1 MALRKALSGL
11 QPVLVPHNLPPMR
24 GVSSTFADRLP
35 SHGLLLLRVSVA
47 IALIARCVQFEN
59 GASPQIVTPHVI
71 AAAGGLFVLFGLWT
85 SVAGALIA
93 IVELFIAF
101 SHHHDPWLSALLV
114 SVGVALALLGPG
126 NWSVDARRSG
136 WKRIEIRRPDN

>member
-1 MALRKALSGL
+1 
-11 QPVLVPHNLPPMR
+11 MR
-24 GVSSTFADRLP
+24 GVFSTFADRLP
-35 SHGLLLLRVSVA
+35 SHGLLLLRVIVA
-47 IALIARCVQFEN
+47 IALIARCVQLDN

-71 AAAGGLFVLFGLWT
+71 AAGAGLFLLFGFWT
-85 SVAGALIA
+85 SVAGAVVA

-101 SHHHDPWLSALLV
+101 SHNHDPWLSVLLA